1 MGGITLSARQAARR
15 ERIIRAALDLA
26 ASGGYEAVQMR
37 DVAAKAKVALG
48 TIYHYFSSK
57 DHLLAATLVVWA
69 RDLQLQ
75 IEKRPPEGDTTI
87 DRLLDLLGRTT
98 RGMRYNE
105 TLSAAI
111 LTGFMSTGDE
121 VAACQLEVHDVWSGF
136 LASAFDETSDPVRRA
151 KVIRTLEHVW
161 NSGLVGW
168 TFGWMT
174 LDEAVSELED
184 AARLLLEPCELRG
197 PGTNERPAAGP
208 PTPPPSRENAF

>member
-1 MGGITLSARQAARR
+1 MGGITLTARQAARR

-26 ASGGYEAVQMR
+26 GEGGYDAVQMR
-37 DVAAKAKVALG
+37 DVAARADVALG

-57 DHLLAATLVVWA
+57 DHLLAATLVVWT
-69 RDLQLQ
+69 RDLHRQ
-75 IEKRPPEGDTTI
+75 IEKRPPTGETTV
-87 DRLLDLLGRTT
+87 DRVIDLLGRTT
-98 RGMRYNE
+98 YGMRRNE

-111 LTGFMSTGDE
+111 LTGFMSTGEE
-121 VAACQLEVHDVWSGF
+121 VAACQLEVHDVWSRF
-136 LASAFDETSDPVRRA
+136 LESAFDDSVEPVRRK

-184 AARLLLEPCELRG
+184 AARLLLDPC
-197 PGTNERPAAGP
+197 
-208 PTPPPSRENAF
+208 